1 MSNRSRAEI
10 IEAVLRVVA
19 AGDGRKM
26 RMMYGAYLSYGQLEE
41 CAEFMIKKGLVYMED
56 GTGLYKLTSKGE
68 AFLRRAEQAESPR
81 IRT

>member
-1 MSNRSRAEI
+1 MNSRSKVEI

-26 RMMYGAYLSYGQLEE
+26 RMMYGAYLSYEQLEE
-41 CAEFMIKKGLVYMED
+41 YANFMIRKELVFMEE

-68 AFLRRAEQAESPR
+68 AFLQRTEQAEPPR
-81 IRT
+81 VLT